1 MKNYCE
7 THHLYYN
14 SAICPFC
21 QNEKNEKLLKANTV
35 KTKKAKTETEK
46 KTDDTI
52 TDDVLEKLKNHFKK

>member
-1 MKNYCE
+1 MKYYCE
-7 THHLYYN
+7 IHHLYHN

-35 KTKKAKTETEK
+35 KTKKVKTETEK

-52 TDDVLEKLKNHFKK
+52 TNDVLEKLKNHFKK